1 MSKFL
6 NIAHNLLEPL
16 KQPAMA
22 IGFAFVIGAIAMLF
36 AGANPIEVYL
46 IMFKGAFSSQF
57 YLSATL
63 AKATPIILCGLGASV
78 AWRANCFAIGGEGQ
92 MIFGAL
98 TAAVIAI
105 YMPGPLWIKMIMSM
119 LGGIAVGGGMSLIS
133 AYLFEKLQMSLSI
146 STLMMN
152 YASKFLAMGIVV
164 MFFLDTG
171 ATQGMLKQTKQIPE
185 GMRFPR
191 LNENY
196 ALTIGFFI
204 AVVIVILVWFLL
216 NKTKYGYESKM
227 TGFNPEFCRFGG
239 IDAKKIMYTSLFIS
253 GVLSAF
259 AGVSE
264 VYGTYFRYVS
274 GSLVSGSTAWIGL
287 NAALISAYNP
297 IGVLIS
303 SIILASIQTGG
314 TAISRFTTVPLEISQ
329 ILQGCI
335 TLFISA
341 KIIIKWRR
349 KKKIALKV
357 VEGEGN

>member
-1 MSKFL
+1 MKKYL
-6 NIAHNLLEPL
+6 KITLNLLEPL

-22 IGFAFVIGAIAMLF
+22 IGFAFIIGAIIMLF
-36 AGANPIEVYL
+36 TGANPIEVYG

-63 AKATPIILCGLGASV
+63 AKATPIILTGLGASV

-98 TAAVIAI
+98 TAALIAI
-105 YMPGPLWIKMIMSM
+105 YMPGPLWIRLILSM
-119 LGGIAVGGGMSLIS
+119 LGGVVVGGGMSLFS
-133 AYLFEKLQMSLSI
+133 AYLFDKLQMSLSI

-152 YASKFLAMGIVV
+152 YSAKFLAMGLVV
-164 MFFLDTG
+164 MFFLDTT
-171 ATQGMLKQTKQIPE
+171 ATGGMLKQTEQIPE
-185 GMRFPR
+185 GIRFPR
-191 LNENY
+191 INENY

-204 AVVIVILVWFLL
+204 TVVIVILVWFLL

-227 TGFNPEFCRFGG
+227 TGFNPEFARFGG
-239 IDAKKIMYTSLFIS
+239 INAKRIMYTSLFIS

-259 AGVSE
+259 AGVFE

-274 GSLVSGSTAWIGL
+274 GSLVSGGTAWIGL

-297 IGVLIS
+297 IGVLVS

-314 TAISRFTTVPLEISQ
+314 TAISRFTDVPLEIAQ

-349 KKKIALKV
+349 KKKTIKL
-357 VEGEGN
+357 VEEGGN